1 MKAIKLF
8 RLRSTLQKDHREIP
22 GGDTEEALYRNLC
35 DAEYHLS
42 VGPFAVK
49 SCITDS
55 VSTKPALHGFGGV
68 PDACA
73 RMCTTTRHQHTAQ
86 PKSPDTGL
94 MVVPWVIPDW

>member
-42 VGPFAVK
+42 VGPFLEVFPFVLIIALYFGLFL
-49 SCITDS
+49 I
-55 VSTKPALHGFGGV
+55 VSEVGGIPEPTTMLLLGSGLIALAGYGKRKFL
-68 PDACA
+68 
-73 RMCTTTRHQHTAQ
+73 R
-86 PKSPDTGL
+86 K
-94 MVVPWVIPDW
+94 